1 MRWEFFL
8 LSTEQSYTYQY
19 CTIIIILQ
27 IQAIEN
33 VFCVCIASYKHER
46 VLGKKLRIFPT
57 LRVFISG
64 YAYTIK
70 KFSIAFQFYEIPFQR
85 KESKT
90 LLKEKFLPTRLKL
103 VLYMKFCAHNQFL
116 LCKKRCFPKY
126 RFFWLKMLT
135 YAKTLTQHVCKDFPS
150 LNKQKNGYNSK
161 LFEFSIQYLFK
172 IFCF

>member
-8 LSTEQSYTYQY
+8 LSTEQSYIHLPVLHHYNNLHFRFKQQKTFSVFAQPH
-19 CTIIIILQ
+19 IN
-27 IQAIEN
+27 IEN
-33 VFCVCIASYKHER
+33 FPNPSSVYIRLCIHCA
-46 VLGKKLRIFPT
+46 
-57 LRVFISG
+57 
-64 YAYTIK
+64 IK

-135 YAKTLTQHVCKDFPS
+135 YAKKLTQHVCKDFPS

-161 LFEFSIQYLFK
+161 LFEFSTQYLFK
-172 IFCF
+172 IFCL